1 MALLSPWVFGFL
13 LVVRKLTVQNHSG
26 LSAICACDL
35 CLRRCSTQSAVV
47 FNTFL
52 KRITMPLAVRSTPSP
67 RYAPAVT
74 PNNFDHNATV
84 TPDAPLGLRGS
95 PSVQAQALSVALPK
109 NLQLKT
115 PSDVKPVESFQQ
127 DKLRKR
133 FVEAGETPSLSRGFK
148 DRHPEGTKREIVGF
162 NVKNLLIG
170 AGSGL
175 VAGGVV
181 GGVLGFCIAPFTPRT
196 RGAATG
202 IGVASG
208 AGLLVAYGSAVAQA
222 VS

>member
-1 MALLSPWVFGFL
+1 
-13 LVVRKLTVQNHSG
+13 
-26 LSAICACDL
+26 
-35 CLRRCSTQSAVV
+35 
-47 FNTFL
+47 
-52 KRITMPLAVRSTPSP
+52 MPLAVRSIPCP
-67 RYAPAVT
+67 RYTPAVV
-74 PNNFDHNATV
+74 PHNFDHNATI
-84 TPDAPLGLRGS
+84 TPDAPVGLRGA
-95 PSVQAQALSVALPK
+95 PCVQAQALSVALPK
-109 NLQLKT
+109 DAQVKA
-115 PSDVKPVESFQQ
+115 PSDSKPAGSFQQ
-127 DKLRKR
+127 DKLRKIL
-133 FVEAGETPSLSRGFK
+133 VESAQTPSVSRGFK